1 MAESDW
7 KKNKKPQ
14 LLKVND
20 LSTSDSGV
28 CVCAF
33 SCGLCAPFVSVSADS
48 TGSVCRFLFNSD
60 LPLSQVLYPAQEALT
75 V

>member
-1 MAESDW
+1 MIE
-7 KKNKKPQ
+7 KKKSQ
-14 LLKVND
+14 FLKVND

-33 SCGLCAPFVSVSADS
+33 SCELCAPFVSLSADS
-48 TGSVCRFLFNSD
+48 TGSVCRFPFNSD
-60 LPLSQVLYPAQEALT
+60 LPLSQAPYPAEEALT